1 VIRRLTTTGGQSPL
15 RVLLAAAILAGGP
28 ATAAAQEPYN
38 LTAPVTNLATIFNDL
53 FGPRGI
59 VVDSQATL
67 PGEQSH
73 SAHFNSDF
81 QFNFSQFG
89 TALVSQLVSV
99 PLPSPASGFT
109 YQFDA
114 TLGVFQRTT
123 QSFGPI
129 LADRA
134 ETIGARRVA
143 FGFAYQRFTFDSVE
157 GIDLRRVP
165 AVFTH
170 DSAQLLGGRED
181 VVTTL
186 NSIEATVEQST
197 TFVTVGITDHL
208 DVSIAVPI
216 VSNSLRVVS
225 DALIH
230 RLGTTN
236 PLTHFFRQSDGD
248 VGVRRLFTAAGSA
261 SGVGDLMV
269 RLKQSVWR
277 RPNGAVALG
286 LDVRLPTGDEMNLL
300 GSGAT
305 GLQPFAT
312 WSSTYQKVSPHIN
325 ASYRWNGSSV
335 LAGNAATG
343 EAAHFPDQFSYGAG
357 ADVSLNPRVTLAFDV
372 LGRYFIDAERLRHQT
387 FQALDGRSTFPNI
400 MFARESF
407 NAMSGSIGLKANV
420 LGRLLLD
427 VNLLFKLD
435 EHGLRDKV
443 TPLFGME
450 YSF

>member
-1 VIRRLTTTGGQSPL
+1 VISWLTRRNGQSPL
-15 RVLLAAAILAGGP
+15 IFCVTVASLAVGTT
-28 ATAAAQEPYN
+28 TAAAQEPYN
-38 LTAPVTNLATIFNDL
+38 LAAPVTNLATMFNDL

-59 VVDSQATL
+59 VVDSEATL

-89 TALVSQLVSV
+89 TALVSQIVSV
-99 PLPSPASGFT
+99 PLPTPASGFT

-143 FGFAYQRFTFDSVE
+143 FGFAYQRFSFDSVE
-157 GIDLRRVP
+157 GIDLNRVP

-170 DSAQLLGGRED
+170 DNAALLGGRED
-181 VVTTL
+181 VVTTT
-186 NSIEATVEQST
+186 NSIEASVEQST
-197 TFVTVGITDHL
+197 TFLTVGITDRL
-208 DVSIAVPI
+208 DVSVALPI
-216 VSNSLRVVS
+216 VSNSLHVVS
-225 DALIH
+225 VAQIQ

-236 PLTHFFRQSDGD
+236 PLTHFFRQSNGD
-248 VGVRRLFTAAGSA
+248 VGVTRLFTAVGSA
-261 SGVGDLMV
+261 TGIGDLMV
-269 RLKQSVWR
+269 RLKSTVWKQH
-277 RPNGAVALG
+277 NGGVALG

-300 GSGAT
+300 GSGTT
-305 GLQPFAT
+305 GLQPFAI
-312 WSSTYQKVSPHIN
+312 WSGSYQSVSPHVN
-325 ASYRWNGSSV
+325 VSYRRNGSSV

-357 ADVSLNPRVTLAFDV
+357 ADVSVNSRVTLAFDV
-372 LGRYFIDAERLRHQT
+372 LGRYFIDAERLQPQT
-387 FQALDGRSTFPNI
+387 FHALDGRSTFPNI
-400 MFARESF
+400 TFAPDSF
-407 NAMSGSIGLKANV
+407 NALSGSIGFKAN
-420 LGRLLLD
+420 LIGRMLVD

-443 TPLFGME
+443 TPLFGIE